1 MTKLKIVILGAG
13 ESGAGAAMLAKKKGF
28 EVFVSDLGTIKEKY
42 KSVLSEAGINWEEN
56 KHTLTKILEADEV
69 IKSPGIPD
77 DSEIIKRIRAKKI
90 PVIAEIEFATRYAKG
105 KKICI
110 TGSNGKTTTT
120 MLIHHILKNAGI
132 DACLAG
138 NVGRSLAWE
147 VAEADHDWYVIELSS
162 FQLDGMFDF
171 KADIAIL
178 LNITPDHMD
187 RYENNFQKY
196 ADSKFRIINNQNEND
211 HFIYCA
217 DDETI
222 RRMIEERKISAQK
235 IPFSIFQK
243 LEKGGYIEENK
254 LKINI
259 NKTQFTMY
267 IHELALQGRHNI
279 YNSLAGG
286 IASRILDIR
295 KDKIKE
301 SLMDFQ
307 GVEHRLEYVTN
318 VHGIEFINDSKATNV
333 NSTWYALESM
343 SKPVIW
349 IVGGK
354 DKGNDYNILH
364 DIVHKKVK
372 AIVCMGVDNR
382 KIRKAFSGIVKSI
395 VEVHT
400 AEDAVRA
407 AYSLGRTGD
416 AVLLSPACASFDLF
430 ENYEE
435 RGRKFKDAVRE
446 L

>member
-1 MTKLKIVILGAG
+1 MAGKIVILGGG
-13 ESGAGAAMLAKKKGF
+13 ESGIGAAVLANKKEF
-28 EVFVSDLGTIKEKY
+28 EVFVSDSGVIKEKY
-42 KSVLSEAGINWEEN
+42 KSVLSNIGVEWEEK
-56 KHTLTKILEADEV
+56 KHTVEKILEADEI

-77 DSEIIKRIRAKKI
+77 NAEIIKLIKGENI
-90 PVIAEIEFATRYAKG
+90 PIISEIEFASRYTKG

-120 MLIHHILKNAGI
+120 MWIHHILTKAGI

-138 NVGRSLAWE
+138 NVGKSFAWQ
-147 VAEADHDWYVIELSS
+147 VAEDDHDWFVIELSS
-162 FQLDGMFDF
+162 FQLDGMFGF
-171 KADIAIL
+171 KAEIAIL

-187 RYENNFQKY
+187 RYDNDFQKY
-196 ADSKFRIINNQNEND
+196 VDSKFRIVNNQGNED
-211 HFIYCA
+211 FFIYCA

-222 RRMIEERKISAQK
+222 KDEIKKRTINSKK
-235 IPFSIFQK
+235 IPFSIITNI
-243 LEKGGYIEENK
+243 EEGGCIKENK
-254 LKINI
+254 LNINI
-259 NKTQFTMY
+259 NKTEFTMNM
-267 IHELALQGRHNI
+267 HELALQGRHNL
-279 YNSLAGG
+279 YNSLAAG

-307 GVEHRLEYVTN
+307 GVEHRLEFVTN

-354 DKGNDYNILH
+354 DKGNDYAFLSE
-364 DIVHKKVK
+364 IVKRKVK

-382 KIRKAFSGIVKSI
+382 KIRKAFSEIVKTI
-395 VEVHT
+395 VDVQS
-400 AEDAVRA
+400 AEDAVRT
-407 AYSLGRTGD
+407 AYYLGKTGD
-416 AVLLSPACASFDLF
+416 TVLLSPACASFDLF

-435 RGRKFKDAVRE
+435 RGRKFKEAVRE

>member
-1 MTKLKIVILGAG
+1 MTKKKIVILGAG
-13 ESGAGAAMLAKKKGF
+13 ESGAGAAMLAKKKDF
-28 EVFVSDLGTIKEKY
+28 EVFVSDSGTIKEKY
-42 KSVLSEAGINWEEN
+42 KNVLSEAGINWEEN
-56 KHTLTKILEADEV
+56 MHSLPIILDADEV
-69 IKSPGIPD
+69 IKSPGISD
-77 DSEIIKRIRAKKI
+77 DAAIIKKIRAKKI
-90 PVIAEIEFATRYAKG
+90 PVIAEIEFASRFTKG

-120 MLIHHILKNAGI
+120 LLIHHILKNAGI

-147 VAEADHDWYVIELSS
+147 VADADHDWYVIELSS

-171 KADIAIL
+171 KADIAVL

-196 ADSKFRIINNQNEND
+196 ADSKFRIINNQKKND

-222 RRMIEERKISAQK
+222 RRMVEERKISAEK
-235 IPFSIFQK
+235 IPFSIFEK
-243 LEKGGYIEENK
+243 LEKGGFIEKNE

-259 NKTQFTMY
+259 HKTKFSMY

-279 YNSLAGG
+279 YNSLAAG

-364 DIVHKKVK
+364 EIVQKKVR

-382 KIRKAFSGIVKSI
+382 KIRKAFAGIVKTI
-395 VEVHT
+395 VEVQT
-400 AEDAVRA
+400 AEDAVRS

-430 ENYEE
+430 ENFEE

>member
-1 MTKLKIVILGAG
+1 MTKRKIVILGAG
-13 ESGAGAAMLAKKKGF
+13 ESGAGAAMLAKKKDF

-56 KHTLTKILEADEV
+56 KHTLPKILDADEV
-69 IKSPGIPD
+69 IKSPGIPND
-77 DSEIIKRIRAKKI
+77 AEIIKKIRTRKI
-90 PVIAEIEFATRYAKG
+90 PIIAEIEFASRYTTG
-105 KKICI
+105 RKICI

-120 MLIHHILKNAGI
+120 MLIYHILKNAGI

-147 VAEADHDWYVIELSS
+147 VAEADHDWFVIELSS

-211 HFIYCA
+211 HFIYCT

-235 IPFSIFQK
+235 IPFSIFEK

-333 NSTWYALESM
+333 NSAWYAIESM
-343 SKPVIW
+343 TKPVIW

-354 DKGNDYNILH
+354 DKGNDYSILH

-382 KIRKAFSGIVKSI
+382 KIRKAFSGIVKNI

-400 AEDAVRA
+400 AEDAVRS